1 MNKPHKS
8 RNSEPNKQSPR
19 NIFEIFSC
27 SWALENFSH
36 SRGLRTDI
44 SQKTVVGCP
53 WGKLIWF
60 LVQHNLTSS
69 DFLEWKKRLIQEEA
83 NIFII
88 LLSWSSLKREHV
100 LFSMIERWGW
110 GTMDSRFLV
119 SGVTHSD
126 AMTLCKTP
134 GRQTIATFLLQG
146 ASKQRR
152 FWATHVNRKWTY
164 SLLIC
169 LVASKFVL
177 LRVFSL
183 KETICPKICSKSSL
197 KSAKSP
203 LPVDARPSKW
213 SLLFRHHQSTIVVP
227 KKWEILCNAPSTENP
242 WKLLITTNS
251 LELSYPVI

>member
-1 MNKPHKS
+1 
-8 RNSEPNKQSPR
+8 
-19 NIFEIFSC
+19 
-27 SWALENFSH
+27 
-36 SRGLRTDI
+36 
-44 SQKTVVGCP
+44 
-53 WGKLIWF
+53 
-60 LVQHNLTSS
+60 
-69 DFLEWKKRLIQEEA
+69 
-83 NIFII
+83 
-88 LLSWSSLKREHV
+88 
-100 LFSMIERWGW
+100 MIERWGW
-110 GTMDSRFLV
+110 GTMEDEERYLRFLV
-119 SGVTHSD
+119 SGVTHSG

-134 GRQTIATFLLQG
+134 ERQTIATFLLLG
-146 ASKQRR
+146 G
-152 FWATHVNRKWTY
+152 FWATTFLSDARQPEVNLF
-164 SLLIC
+164 SFIC

-183 KETICPKICSKSSL
+183 IETICPKICSKSSL